1 MRTVRSLVLLLLVTT
16 PATASASGPALGAAT
31 AAESFV
37 RHGGQGTVRT
47 DGLHLSGDLY
57 IDTGYERSQRGL
69 ASEGDI
75 VFWLQQ
81 GRFMLQAM
89 ALRTEG
95 ELFFQAQ
102 GQLLAHVDEIQGDQH
117 IDTDDAWAKFGRWDA
132 WDIQVGRYEA
142 WQVYHKGQGLERDT
156 LEDLGAA
163 DGPDIYEVN
172 YALYRQD
179 GFGQAA
185 AQLYPTDWLRFE
197 LGAVFGNDLGFN
209 SVGVRPATIVDLG
222 GIKLKLAGEWRQL
235 ENQEEGKLQESE
247 QRGVG
252 GSVQFFHAGPDVT
265 LPVEAGVNAAFG
277 VVDRIDPFGRVDVKG
292 STDTL
297 SLGGF
302 LNAGVLGAS
311 LGLGI
316 NWTQQGD
323 RQENDTT
330 GDTGR
335 FDHLQAFASIRR
347 SVIVPEATAK
357 LVMAYA
363 KARLEPAYD
372 NARDNEMYSLR
383 VRVLYS
389 F

>member
-1 MRTVRSLVLLLLVTT
+1 MRTVRCLVLLLAAMT
-16 PATASASGPALGAAT
+16 PSIASASGPALGTAT
-31 AAESFV
+31 AAASFV

-57 IDTGYERSQRGL
+57 IDTGYERSKRGL

-102 GQLLAHVDEIQGDQH
+102 GQILAHVDEIEGDQH

-185 AQLYPTDWLRFE
+185 AHLYPTDWLRFE

-222 GIKLKLAGEWRQL
+222 PLKLKLAGEWRQL

-252 GSVQFFHAGPDVT
+252 GSLQFFHAGDDVAV
-265 LPVEAGVNAAFG
+265 PVEVGINAAFG
-277 VVDRIDPFGRVDVKG
+277 LVDRIDPFGRVDVRG

-297 SLGGF
+297 SVGGF
-302 LNAGVLGAS
+302 FNAGLLGSVEDAES
-311 LGLGI
+311 HRGL
-316 NWTQQGD
+316 
-323 RQENDTT
+323 
-330 GDTGR
+330 
-335 FDHLQAFASIRR
+335 DHLG
-347 SVIVPEATAK
+347 E
-357 LVMAYA
+357 
-363 KARLEPAYD
+363 D
-372 NARDNEMYSLR
+372 G
-383 VRVLYS
+383 
-389 F
+389 